1 MDPIKPSEED
11 IETAVSPKPPSS
23 SMSKQVSFVNVND
36 DNSDKQDGG
45 GGSEG
50 GQDGGSL
57 LGDISPKKLEEDAD
71 EMEEKARVRLHFIV
85 FTCILSNTPTKNI
98 DFENFIILTNK
109 LALEN

>member
-85 FTCILSNTPTKNI
+85 FTCILSNTPLK
-98 DFENFIILTNK
+98 K
-109 LALEN
+109 Y